1 MRKDYLPYLVALS
14 LLSLLHV
21 AANASELPARHDAGR
36 GERRSRADTTS
47 PAALIEDTVQQ
58 VMDRLDDDAGSA
70 NSAPAQLYALVN
82 ETVVPHLDMP
92 RIARIVL
99 GKHARKVAAGELGEF
114 TREFQTLLVRTYA
127 SSLMA
132 YQGER
137 IDVSQAA
144 QPSARGTAT
153 VDLRSPPRRRR
164 PDRTQLPDP

>member
-21 AANASELPARHDAGR
+21 AANASEIPARHDAGPVS
-36 GERRSRADTTS
+36 GAAAADTTS

-99 GKHARKVAAGELGEF
+99 GKHARQSRCRRTGRIHAGIPDAAGAHLREF
-114 TREFQTLLVRTYA
+114 TD
-127 SSLMA
+127 
-132 YQGER
+132 G
-137 IDVSQAA
+137 
-144 QPSARGTAT
+144 
-153 VDLRSPPRRRR
+153 
-164 PDRTQLPDP
+164 LPG